1 MRRLQSNNFIQ
12 EKEKK
17 GGILQNFLCPLN
29 VYSGSLDSWNL
40 MYTLNLHLVY
50 INSLKSLILFGS
62 TGHNNIKLLHHNL
75 FL

>member
-29 VYSGSLDSWNL
+29 VYSGSLDSWNP
-40 MYTLNLHLVY
+40 NVY
-50 INSLKSLILFGS
+50 VKLASSLY
-62 TGHNNIKLLHHNL
+62 
-75 FL
+75 